1 MGVMACDRIDCESI
15 MCDTYISSVGYI
27 CKECQDEF
35 KQFLINEN
43 IEVRNEGEINRELEK
58 FMVTT
63 KSKFVHGREISV
75 DDFFNI
81 NTR

>member
-1 MGVMACDRIDCESI
+1 MGVMACNRMDCESI

-63 KSKFVHGREISV
+63 KFVRGREISV